1 MQRAKILI
9 VDDHE
14 IFRKGLRAILET
26 RPELEICDEAT
37 NGLDAVVKAKQA
49 RPNVVLMD
57 ISMPYMNGLE
67 ATRQIRSEIP
77 DTQVVILSQHDSP
90 YMLSAALEVGASA
103 YVTKSEV
110 SRSLLAALESVIQG
124 QPFNWNAHDG
134 VRSRETP
141 ATSH

>member
-14 IFRKGLRAILET
+14 IFRKGLRAILEA

-37 NGLDAVVKAKQA
+37 NGLDAVVKAKQV

-67 ATRQIRSEIP
+67 ATRQIRSEVP
-77 DTQVVILSQHDSP
+77 ETQVVILSQHDSP
-90 YMLSAALEVGASA
+90 YM
-103 YVTKSEV
+103 
-110 SRSLLAALESVIQG
+110 
-124 QPFNWNAHDG
+124 
-134 VRSRETP
+134 
-141 ATSH
+141 